1 MKTLKCIWSV
11 WNKTD
16 KIMAVISTI
25 VLVTLIILFCTSCSA
40 QPNINNIPTLEYYDA
55 SGENFD
61 TGISIYPDG
70 VIDFI
75 YHTQDGEYVIE
86 YDDEDAFDQD
96 NMIYN
101 NDFGYY
107 YIEIYCDSADFYEY
121 LNWYAQLNR
130 YDDRF
135 KCSNVT
141 FGIIEDSLIESDG
154 SITYYYHLQR
164 RH

>member
-1 MKTLKCIWSV
+1 MKTLKYIWSV

-25 VLVTLIILFCTSCSA
+25 VLITLIILFCTSCSA

-86 YDDEDAFDQD
+86 YSDEDAFDQES
-96 NMIYN
+96 MIN
-101 NDFGYY
+101 NGEYF
-107 YIEIYCDSADFYEY
+107 YIEIFCDSAIFFDY
-121 LNWYAQLNR
+121 LNYYNTLTNKDSKFFESSEGF
-130 YDDRF
+130 YI
-135 KCSNVT
+135 V
-141 FGIIEDSLIESDG
+141 EDYLEDG
-154 SITYYYHLQR
+154 EMFYRLR
-164 RH
+164 K